1 MYNIIFVIINT
12 YYMLRWF
19 LQREALAEALEW
31 TDEEVP
37 MHHALVHE
45 CDDCNCLL

>member
-1 MYNIIFVIINT
+1 VLPIIYNIIFGVING

-31 TDEEVP
+31 TSEQV
-37 MHHALVHE
+37 AT
-45 CDDCNCLL
+45 